1 MKTRKPGWPY
11 PDVAI
16 FIGDGSNTER
26 GERLPVINSVSDET
40 IGEVPKASRFDLDR
54 AVAAGEAGFAQWN
67 KVTPLGREKIL
78 KKSSHAAGKRDAIA
92 LTLPFEHGK
101 PLAEARGE
109 ITARWRKRE
118 FTGTQNLKF
127 VSRPASW
134 STGKVTS
141 WSTIFRGG
149 SSLAAPAPS

>member
-26 GERLPVINSVSDET
+26 GDRLPVINSVSDET
-40 IGEVPKASRFDLDR
+40 IGEVLKASRFDLDR

-78 KKSSHAAGKRDAIA
+78 KKSSHAAGKP
-92 LTLPFEHGK
+92 TLS
-101 PLAEARGE
+101 RSRSRSN
-109 ITARWRKRE
+109 TASRWPKRVVKSPQD
-118 FTGTQNLKF
+118 G
-127 VSRPASW
+127 VR
-134 STGKVTS
+134 
-141 WSTIFRGG
+141 G
-149 SSLAAPAPS
+149 SSRVPKT

>member
-40 IGEVPKASRFDLDR
+40 IGEVLKASKFDLDR

-78 KKSSHAAGKRDAIA
+78 KKAATLLESRRYRAHAPVRTRQAAGRSA
-92 LTLPFEHGK
+92 
-101 PLAEARGE
+101 
-109 ITARWRKRE
+109 W
-118 FTGTQNLKF
+118 
-127 VSRPASW
+127 
-134 STGKVTS
+134 
-141 WSTIFRGG
+141 
-149 SSLAAPAPS
+149 